1 MVGPYSMIQ
10 IHDSARAYVC
20 TTTMGVAWFVLPF
33 LTILFAYVD
42 VWYFVRL
49 FLLLLRTKLRSRGSH
64 GYRSKRGTLRQAL
77 LSPYDVRGIVLPSD
91 IDYMFHMNNSKY
103 LREMDYGR
111 IGLGLESGFREA
123 LREAGGRMVLAAAS
137 VRYRR
142 SLKLFQRF
150 LLRTRVLCWDESAL
164 YMEQRVLQSD
174 GFVSAIMIAK
184 MAIRGTT
191 VPHLVKMMV
200 GETVESPPF
209 PPEVSR
215 WCESITVSSQ
225 SLVRESEQK
234 RVGLK

>member
-1 MVGPYSMIQ
+1 
-10 IHDSARAYVC
+10 
-20 TTTMGVAWFVLPF
+20 MGAAWFVLLF

-49 FLLLLRTKLRSRGSH
+49 FALFLRTKLKSGGSH
-64 GYRSKRGTLRQAL
+64 GSRSKRGTPRQAL

-91 IDYMFHMNNSKY
+91 IDYMCHMNNSKY
-103 LREMDYGR
+103 LRVMDYGR
-111 IGLGLESGFREA
+111 IGLGLETGFREA
-123 LREAGGRMVLAAAS
+123 LREAGGHMVLAAAS
-137 VRYRR
+137 IRYRR

-174 GFVSAIMIAK
+174 GFVSAIMLAK

-191 VPHLVKMMV
+191 VPHLMKMVV
-200 GETVESPPF
+200 GETMESPPF
-209 PPEVSR
+209 PLEVAT
-215 WCESITVSSQ
+215 WCESMTASSQ
-225 SLVRESEQK
+225 SLRRESEQK

>member
-1 MVGPYSMIQ
+1 MGP
-10 IHDSARAYVC
+10 
-20 TTTMGVAWFVLPF
+20 AWFVLLF

-49 FLLLLRTKLRSRGSH
+49 FTLFLRTQLKSGGSH
-64 GYRSKRGTLRQAL
+64 GSRSKRGTPRQAL

-91 IDYMFHMNNSKY
+91 IDYMCHMNNSKY
-103 LREMDYGR
+103 LRVMDYGR
-111 IGLGLESGFREA
+111 IGLGLETGFREA
-123 LREAGGRMVLAAAS
+123 LREAGGHMVLAAAS
-137 VRYRR
+137 IRYRR

-174 GFVSAIMIAK
+174 GFVSAIMLAK

-191 VPHLVKMMV
+191 VPHLMKMVV
-200 GETVESPPF
+200 GETMESPPF
-209 PPEVSR
+209 PLEVAT
-215 WCESITVSSQ
+215 WCESTTASSQ
-225 SLVRESEQK
+225 SLRRESEQK